1 MAQITSYASLQANIA
16 DWLNRTDLTAAIP
29 TFIQLAESSIKR
41 RLKTRHKTRYE
52 FDTEADV
59 GSYTMPTANAGAY
72 AIVVTAPAGDEGGI
86 DMVAP
91 QHLWANR
98 RLNKGI
104 TDRPVMG
111 CIIGDTLLLSPLP
124 DGAYT
129 MELIYEGFSVLSDVN
144 TTNYVLDDYPDL
156 YLCGALLEAEPYL
169 HNDQRIQVWER
180 KYEKALKELE
190 LAQDRAE
197 FPNTPVAKSPGNLAP
212 INTHLIGR

>member
-1 MAQITSYASLQANIA
+1 MAQITTYATLQANIG
-16 DWLNRTDLTAAIP
+16 DWLNRADLTGVIP

-52 FDTEADV
+52 FSAVADDGDYV
-59 GSYTMPTANAGAY
+59 MPTANAGAY
-72 AIVVTAPAGDEGGI
+72 ALVITAPAGDEGGI

-98 RLNKGI
+98 RLNEGI
-104 TDRPVMG
+104 TDRPVLG
-111 CIIGDTLLLSPLP
+111 CVIGDTLLLSPIP
-124 DGAYT
+124 DETYT
-129 MELIYEGFSVLSDVN
+129 MELIYEGFSVLTDSN

-156 YLCGALLEAEPYL
+156 YLYGSLLQAEPYL
-169 HNDQRIQVWER
+169 HNDERIDVWEK

-197 FPNTPVAKSPGNLAP
+197 YPNTPVAKSPVNLAP
-212 INTHLIGR
+212 VNSYLIGR